1 MVRPPVRGVYHRGG
15 FSNQVPSMRGVRS
28 RAGTIVFLQIV
39 PGIPLVLPQHSA
51 AQKSLCRQGGNGGMP
66 FISPH
71 AFANKFLE
79 FFDHF
84 FGPHIIGRDMDGV
97 NGWFQPAKFARAVAM
112 VAFVLPP

>member
-1 MVRPPVRGVYHRGG
+1 
-15 FSNQVPSMRGVRS
+15 MRGVVPARS
-28 RAGTIVFLQIV
+28 SFFR
-39 PGIPLVLPQHSA
+39 
-51 AQKSLCRQGGNGGMP
+51 LCRASRWYFLNIQPHRSHFAARGGNGGMP
-66 FISPH
+66 FISPY

-84 FGPHIIGRDMDGV
+84 FGPHTIGRDMDGV